1 MELVNPP
8 ADFGACF
15 ADGEVVETSVGF
27 GDLISTHCAFSSP
40 MLQFQKGLYK
50 DLAGLMRDAGL
61 APSLQFGEFCW
72 WYFTNLR
79 EDNPGGGMGYYD
91 EETEAAAQTALGRP
105 LHLFSSPED
114 DPQANGGADST
125 FLRNRLRDHVAALAA
140 HIRGAYPAAK
150 LEVLF
155 PFDVNYPTPAGVHQ
169 IGGRLNRFV
178 NFPVEWENKA
188 TSGLDRMK
196 IEALDFGAWSR
207 DLELSRAAV
216 RFGVSLN
223 WPKDSLRHLL
233 PVFQPGYA
241 WRKECQTALGE
252 GVPAVTL
259 WAFDHICLFGID
271 PHPAPGRASSKRF

>member
-1 MELVNPP
+1 
-8 ADFGACF
+8 
-15 ADGEVVETSVGF
+15 
-27 GDLISTHCAFSSP
+27 
-40 MLQFQKGLYK
+40 
-50 DLAGLMRDAGL
+50 
-61 APSLQFGEFCW
+61 
-72 WYFTNLR
+72 
-79 EDNPGGGMGYYD
+79 MGYFD
-91 EETEAAAQTALGRP
+91 EETEAAALTALGRYLQHFRYP
-105 LHLFSSPED
+105 IEN
-114 DPQANGGADST
+114 PQLNGGADAI
-125 FLRNRLRDHVAALAA
+125 FLRNRLRDYVAALAA
-140 HIRGAYPAAK
+140 HIRDAYPAAK

-155 PFDVNYPTPAGVHQ
+155 PFDVNYPRPAGVHH

-178 NFPVEWENKA
+178 NFPVEWEAKA
-188 TSGLDRMK
+188 TSGLDRLK

-216 RFGVSLN
+216 FFGTSLN

-271 PHPAPGRASSKRF
+271 PDPAPGRASSKRF